1 MTNNWTLCGLCK
13 MLPYKALLFATI
25 VLCESLRL
33 SVPILT
39 GILVDALTET
49 SNVSL
54 GVWGSSALLLTLE
67 CTLLCVTY
75 LKEVLEARTFATF
88 DRNVF
93 SAYWESV
100 VKLDVD
106 AFVQIPIGTWM
117 GKLSYDVKTVSSSM
131 RQSFGTIVGFGTFWV
146 WSVLIMA
153 WKNEAAMCLILV
165 SVLIGGIVC
174 LAFMRRVRIASEK
187 MRKSAYSFSETL
199 YGLVKCYPLLSIHG
213 AVSRYLPLIRKSS
226 AMATGREMVLSVIT
240 AQNRMAMGV
249 ASWIVRG
256 GVVLVCV
263 NFVMQGRC
271 TIGEMVALIVLV
283 GQLLQGVASIV
294 QVIPSV
300 QTGMEALCE
309 MRNTVLKVGRNQ
321 ISHDGNGLT
330 QNKSV
335 QNGELVVC
343 DKVSFAYPNGRE
355 IFRELSL
362 VLRRGDFCVF
372 IGRNGTGK
380 STLAKLI
387 LKVLKPTQG
396 EVVTDK
402 IKVGWIPQDMEMR
415 GENILEAIRL
425 KDQTISET
433 AIKQEIHK
441 CGLDDWIKSLS
452 RGIYSHVSAESI
464 SGGQLQLLS
473 IARALVRDPDLLV
486 VDEVSNNL
494 DIVMKQK
501 IYKVLHEC
509 SKGRTVILVSHD
521 IESIRLANR
530 LFFFGE
536 KGITELPKG
545 TSVHEVVELLSE
557 KSK

>member
-1 MTNNWTLCGLCK
+1 
-13 MLPYKALLFATI
+13 MLPHKVLMSVTI
-25 VLCESLRL
+25 VLCEALRL
-33 SVPILT
+33 SVPIFT
-39 GILVDALTET
+39 GFLVDALTAPA
-49 SNVSL
+49 NVRL
-54 GVWGSSALLLTLE
+54 GAWGCAALLLTLE
-67 CTLLCVTY
+67 CALLCVTY
-75 LKEVLEARTFATF
+75 FKDVLEARTFTAF

-93 SAYWESV
+93 LAYWESV
-100 VKLDVD
+100 VRLDID

-117 GKLSYDVKTVSSSM
+117 GKLSYDVRTVCLSI
-131 RQSFGTIVGFGTFWV
+131 RQSLGTIVGFGTFGIG
-146 WSVLIMA
+146 SVLIMA
-153 WKNEAAMCLILV
+153 WKNEAAMYLILV

-174 LAFMRRVRIASEK
+174 LTFMRRVRIASEK
-187 MRKSAYSFSETL
+187 MRKSMYVFSETM
-199 YGLVKCYPLLSIHG
+199 YGLIKCYPLLSIHG
-213 AVSRYLPLIRKSS
+213 AVTRYLPSIRKSS

-240 AQNRMAMGV
+240 AQNRMAMGA

-263 NFVMQGRC
+263 NFVMHGQC

-283 GQLLQGVASIV
+283 GQLLQGVTSIV

-309 MRNTVLKVGRNQ
+309 MRNTASKVVRNR

-330 QNKSV
+330 PNKSMR
-335 QNGELVVC
+335 NDELVVC

-372 IGRNGTGK
+372 IGRNGMGK

-387 LKVLKPTQG
+387 LKVLKPTHG
-396 EVVTDK
+396 KIISDE
-402 IKVGWIPQDMEMR
+402 IKVGWIPQDMGMR

-425 KDQTISET
+425 KDKAIAED
-433 AIKQEIHK
+433 AIKQVIHK
-441 CGLDDWIKSLS
+441 CGLDDWIESLS
-452 RGIYSHVSAESI
+452 NGIYSHVSAEII

-473 IARALVRDPDLLV
+473 IARALVRNPDLLV

-501 IYKVLHEC
+501 IYETLRKC
-509 SKGRTVILVSHD
+509 SKGRTAVLVSHD

-530 LFFFGE
+530 IFFFG
-536 KGITELPKG
+536 GNGVIELPKG
-545 TSVHEVVELLSE
+545 TTEDEIVKLLNQE
-557 KSK
+557 T